1 MLLYLRVGSTSVDS
15 LSRAGQLS
23 APLCSP
29 PYLGCQVVARGKVLE
44 AVQAVPVPGA
54 PSARVVVDH
63 LEGAEEHSAV
73 IPVLV
78 LAPSKA
84 TSDKIPILSQRRPQA
99 KKLGALSHRG
109 AEGHPSPPGQPEL

>member
-1 MLLYLRVGSTSVDS
+1 M
-15 LSRAGQLS
+15 
-23 APLCSP
+23 
-29 PYLGCQVVARGKVLE
+29 
-44 AVQAVPVPGA
+44 
-54 PSARVVVDH
+54 
-63 LEGAEEHSAV
+63 

-99 KKLGALSHRG
+99 KKLGALSHRA